1 MEQVAEEKRTAM
13 EPTCGGRPT
22 APVNDSVAAGAPVAV
37 TCAATAGNGPSG
49 NVAVLAYVE
58 AVARANVTVTVTL
71 APAANVPEDGLNV
84 KNAGRADAA
93 FQPSAVAF
101 LLVRRT
107 VIVVDVVPKSSDEV
121 LRRNAVNDGGRVVV
135 LVAGARVVVLVA
147 GARVVGVVVAGV
159 VVGAFVGG
167 TTPPA
172 VDVVVIAFDTT
183 VVDERGEVVGVG
195 AMDDG
200 AADVVGDP
208 VLTVESDPVSV
219 VVSVVVSGPESDV
232 LSGAVSGDSAPPAM
246 VVTGVPVAVM
256 PSSDDDP
263 TSVAPTNAPVATS
276 TTAPVDHHSVR
287 RVNRAARGNPS
298 LARQ

>member
-1 MEQVAEEKRTAM
+1 M
-13 EPTCGGRPT
+13 
-22 APVNDSVAAGAPVAV
+22 
-37 TCAATAGNGPSG
+37 
-49 NVAVLAYVE
+49 
-58 AVARANVTVTVTL
+58 
-71 APAANVPEDGLNV
+71 
-84 KNAGRADAA
+84 
-93 FQPSAVAF
+93 
-101 LLVRRT
+101 
-107 VIVVDVVPKSSDEV
+107 DVVPKSSDEV

-208 VLTVESDPVSV
+208 ALT
-219 VVSVVVSGPESDV
+219 VVSGPESIV
-232 LSGAVSGDSAPPAM
+232 VSIVVSGPES
-246 VVTGVPVAVM
+246 
-256 PSSDDDP
+256 
-263 TSVAPTNAPVATS
+263 
-276 TTAPVDHHSVR
+276 
-287 RVNRAARGNPS
+287 
-298 LARQ
+298 